1 MEGPSLLRL
10 PEVLRR
16 VGLKK
21 SSVYDYIQRGW
32 FPRPVPLG
40 VRMVAWNSA
49 DIDAWIANRL
59 AAGLEHGG
67 ARK

>member
-1 MEGPSLLRL
+1 MDAPILIRL

-40 VRMVAWNSA
+40 VRSVAWNSA
-49 DIDAWIANRL
+49 DIDAWITNRI
-59 AAGLEHGG
+59 AAGSQQDG